1 MSFIEAHT
9 SDVAQAV
16 LNAPSFLSG
25 LTTAELGVVRQRI
38 EARADPEIAAAKA
51 ETVKALQQCEGGV
64 RAAIRQISDRGGLGK
79 VPHHG
84 ATA

>member
-1 MSFIEAHT
+1 M
-9 SDVAQAV
+9 
-16 LNAPSFLSG
+16 
-25 LTTAELGVVRQRI
+25 RQRI
-38 EARADPEIAAAKA
+38 EARADPEIAAVKA

-79 VPHHG
+79 VPHDG